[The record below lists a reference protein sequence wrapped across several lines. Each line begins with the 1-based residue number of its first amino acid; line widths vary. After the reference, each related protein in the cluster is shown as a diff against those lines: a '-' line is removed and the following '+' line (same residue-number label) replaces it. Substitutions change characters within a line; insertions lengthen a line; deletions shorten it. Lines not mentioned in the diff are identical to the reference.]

1 MCFQVLK
8 VLSVVFAAN
17 LGNFESCMSFVR
29 KTQIVFG
36 ILGRVQNDKKT
47 YWAFW
52 KVHFFV
58 IFPFWMRGD
67 GGSVQLHFEKSA
79 IGGSLSSI

>member
-29 KTQIVFG
+29 KQKLFLVVLAVCKKKKKG
-36 ILGRVQNDKKT
+36 ILGILESELFCD
-47 YWAFW
+47 
-52 KVHFFV
+52 
-58 IFPFWMRGD
+58 IPILDERGW
-67 GGSVQLHFEKSA
+67 GFSPIAL
-79 IGGSLSSI
+79 